1 MQYVNDTRDL
11 VDPSIEF
18 ADLLDYNQM
27 ANLDFKSLSDE
38 YVDIHQIIKSKS
50 SLPIWEFIFSSPFAK
65 LDLLALVN
73 YTAQVRDWE
82 NA

>member
-1 MQYVNDTRDL
+1 MDGYTQYINDTQEL

-50 SLPIWEFIFSSPFAK
+50 YLPI
-65 LDLLALVN
+65 
-73 YTAQVRDWE
+73 
-82 NA
+82 